1 MNGMTAQRLRIVLFV
16 VMVLIMVA
24 AVAGF
29 TIVQKN
35 LANYAT
41 SISKLNADAQSGDKD
56 IKTLQG
62 LKSRLAAEQDLI
74 LKTRA
79 VVGDASTYADTV
91 ISDISLIGAKSGVP
105 VKSITFAGDTVAETA
120 PQGVPSTPSA
130 STKTF
135 SSSTVTK
142 KTVTV
147 SIQSPLSYT
156 SLMKFLAG
164 IESNELRMHIARVAM
179 TKDKD
184 NDVATQ
190 DLTIEVYVR
199 K

>member
-1 MNGMTAQRLRIVLFV
+1 MNGMTAQRLRIVLFI

-29 TIVQKN
+29 TVVQKN

-56 IKTLQG
+56 IKTLQE
-62 LKSRLAAEQDLI
+62 LKSRLAAEQDI
-74 LKTRA
+74 IQKTRA
-79 VVGDASTYADTV
+79 VVGDTSTYADTV
-91 ISDISLIGAKSGVP
+91 ISDISLIGARSGVP
-105 VKSITFAGDTVAETA
+105 VRSITFAGDTVAETT
-120 PQGVPSTPSA
+120 PQGVPSASSTP
-130 STKTF
+130 TQTF
-135 SSSTVTK
+135 SSPTVTK

-184 NDVATQ
+184 DSVSTQ
-190 DLTIEVYVR
+190 DLILEVYVR